1 MKKKFASFLITGK
14 AATLP
19 FFMNNSLADTNVS
32 DMLFDS
38 GQPQLMERS
47 GQGIAVTG
55 DTVKIVFPGPGCSFS
70 QPADIMNVVV
80 TGVRNGDSVYIAS
93 ADNKDDPNF
102 LAVNAGFR
110 IGQQNLRILTSFYV
124 DREELWPLSGF
135 DYGGGDLDNA
145 VSAISVPVDLNQ
157 ISTTARGVF
166 YMQALIVRSNPIA
179 PELPATMVFS
189 ELDEIKQ
196 VTATCD
202 SYGIHY

>member
-19 FFMNNSLADTNVS
+19 FFMNNSVADTNLA

-38 GQPQLMERS
+38 SQPQLMERA

-55 DTVKIVFPGPGCSFS
+55 DTVQIVSPGPGCSFP
-70 QPADIMNVVV
+70 QPTDIMNVVV
-80 TGVRNGDSVYIAS
+80 TGVRNGDFVFIAS

-102 LAVNAGFR
+102 IAVNPAFR

-124 DREELWPLSGF
+124 DRLELSPLSGF
-135 DYGGGDLDNA
+135 EHGGGDLGNA

-157 ISTTARGVF
+157 ISSTGLF
-166 YMQALIVRSNPIA
+166 YMQALILRPNPLTA
-179 PELPATMVFS
+179 ELPATMVFS